1 MVLRLRRS
9 VQGWV
14 SVSALGVPGSGT
26 WTRPSDGPSLARV
39 SLTTWRLPAQGNR
52 AIGSWVQIPCCLGDL
67 EPMDMSLGLSLV
79 TCEMG
84 GRTVLCGC
92 FKDRSVIPRS
102 TQSSLWAPHR
112 LWFGR
117 WCWAST
123 TSKILKA
130 GPGGGEG
137 LAGAGERRASRGC
150 GCPALESSNEGR
162 VSPRRGLISAQPATL
177 PIDKLFGKRLL
188 QAGRYLVSHKA
199 WMKTVPTE
207 DCDVLMTFPGI
218 HACLPWARLDAAFT
232 ASAEMWRPLRAPLR
246 QDPLAPMP
254 LGRHH

>member
-1 MVLRLRRS
+1 MAALRT
-9 VQGWV
+9 
-14 SVSALGVPGSGT
+14 ALSY
-26 WTRPSDGPSLARV
+26 REA
-39 SLTTWRLPAQGNR
+39 
-52 AIGSWVQIPCCLGDL
+52 
-67 EPMDMSLGLSLV
+67 
-79 TCEMG
+79 
-84 GRTVLCGC
+84 
-92 FKDRSVIPRS
+92 
-102 TQSSLWAPHR
+102 
-112 LWFGR
+112 
-117 WCWAST
+117 
-123 TSKILKA
+123 LKA
-130 GPGGGEG
+130 ACGHPIDCGLGGGVGPQPRVRFLRQDLGGGEG